1 MGGHQGGFGHGHH
14 FSVSRLRETMGLH
27 PRSLTASLP
36 LKNGGKGRRSGFL
49 LVFGNFSGAFAVKH
63 REGTSTKVAAF
74 EIDLFASE
82 KLHRCIHG
90 KSSSFHWIF
99 ARPNFFCGFISSW

>member
-1 MGGHQGGFGHGHH
+1 
-14 FSVSRLRETMGLH
+14 MGLH

-49 LVFGNFSGAFAVKH
+49 LGFGDFSGAFAVKH

-74 EIDLFASE
+74 EIDLFAKRNCIVAFMVNPARSIGFLRDPTFFVASF
-82 KLHRCIHG
+82 LHG
-90 KSSSFHWIF
+90 DS
-99 ARPNFFCGFISSW
+99 